1 MKKLPIALTVTALI
15 VSCVGCG
22 NNAEIEALRK
32 DVDELKTTVYG
43 ESANDK
49 GNVTGEDMPSSTAN
63 VDSAY
68 TLSAGDY
75 EIPDDIETG
84 KYDVICKNGCGVF
97 NVYDEQKGYIISETM
112 DISGETG
119 IEERKNAHVTDGQLI
134 NITGTLVVDLIKK

>member
-1 MKKLPIALTVTALI
+1 
-15 VSCVGCG
+15 
-22 NNAEIEALRK
+22 
-32 DVDELKTTVYG
+32 
-43 ESANDK
+43 
-49 GNVTGEDMPSSTAN
+49 MPSPTAN